1 MRVLKYSV
9 ASYSYRAKSYI
20 FEGSKET
27 GINIIVYVEEVLA
40 NEITVIVLHKANEIN
55 KII

>member
-1 MRVLKYSV
+1 MCVPKYSV

-20 FEGSKET
+20 FEGSNET

-40 NEITVIVLHKANEIN
+40 NEITVLLSLF
-55 KII
+55 